1 MAPSVGPTIEKLAG
15 YAPKSEGSGLCCW
28 VLKKI
33 LGVRLGRVRLQ
44 IAIEEARD
52 PTVKQ
57 NLTAALQLRS
67 EYADVFFGLRRLV
80 IDDSTDRW

>member
-15 YAPKSEGSGLCCW
+15 YTPENKGSRFCCW
-28 VLKKI
+28 ILKEI
-33 LGVRLGRVRLQ
+33 LSIRLARLRLQ

-67 EYADVFFGLRRLV
+67 EYADVFFGLRRLI